1 MFERVQQFFQFQY
14 LNSIDRFKCCLCT
27 DFAVLVRVI
36 AAEVVI
42 SHVGGLVWFVV
53 LDAYL
58 CILKSEQNH

>member
-1 MFERVQQFFQFQY
+1 MQHFFQY
-14 LNSIDRFKCCLCT
+14 LNSIDRFKCT
-27 DFAVLVRVI
+27 DFGVLVRVI

-42 SHVGGLVWFVV
+42 SRVGGLVWFVV